1 MTWQNEPSPENLD
14 ERDVEGAPHAAKTVD
29 GSSGTGDPAAP
40 TEPHEGEG
48 TQARTPPTP
57 E

>member
-14 ERDVEGAPHAAKTVD
+14 ERDVDGAPHAKKTVD
-29 GSSGTGDPAAP
+29 GSDGPGDPAAP
-40 TEPHEGEG
+40 TEAHEGDG
-48 TQARTPPTP
+48 TQARTPSAP